1 MPYSQWLGA
10 SSCETELPPNS
21 TEKHDCPSGTT
32 NSKFE
37 RQTTPSSKPHFFLGF
52 SELLRRLTKQVTF
65 VDRCYPDAA
74 RLEVLELSVVAHALK
89 VVETTLATA
98 ILVLTASDL
107 ASTFDESL
115 VFPWN

>member
-1 MPYSQWLGA
+1 M
-10 SSCETELPPNS
+10 
-21 TEKHDCPSGTT
+21 
-32 NSKFE
+32 
-37 RQTTPSSKPHFFLGF
+37 
-52 SELLRRLTKQVTF
+52 LRRLTKQVTF